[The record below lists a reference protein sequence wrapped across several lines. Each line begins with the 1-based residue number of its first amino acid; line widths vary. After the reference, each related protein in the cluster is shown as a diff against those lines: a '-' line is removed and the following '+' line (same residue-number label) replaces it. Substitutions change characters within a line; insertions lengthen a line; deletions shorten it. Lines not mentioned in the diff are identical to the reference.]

1 MNSIYEYNRNG
12 KYSSKGLKGGYIGDN
27 FLVLDAYLNE
37 KWPSVKIQLLNIF
50 KDHHMVAKSGPG
62 AVGYDVI

>member
-37 KWPSVKIQLLNIF
+37 K
-50 KDHHMVAKSGPG
+50 
-62 AVGYDVI
+62 